1 MIRTK
6 LSQGKS
12 KRPCRTGM
20 IKQPKEIFLLTFN
33 SFRDS
38 NIFLCKISL
47 LKIGVVKN
55 MNKHKSEIVTFMR
68 NFGDDFRNYF
78 TTNSSWRIATNALKL
93 CIYTVQIV
101 KILRMLDL
109 SKQLLNEDVVP
120 SLIHFQCPIF
130 MLKSFLW
137 IILSH
142 SAVAF
147 WAIQFSVQWGIP
159 QVLHSKGISL
169 IIHKCSLPPLQPQK
183 LSH

>member
-93 CIYTVQIV
+93 HLYCSNCENSEDV
-101 KILRMLDL
+101 R
-109 SKQLLNEDVVP
+109 SKQTATEWRC
-120 SLIHFQCPIF
+120 S
-130 MLKSFLW
+130 SFFDSFSMSN
-137 IILSH
+137 IYAKIISVDNPEPFCCSILSH
-142 SAVAF
+142 SVFCAVRNSPGF
-147 WAIQFSVQWGIP
+147 TCKRNFLDHP
-159 QVLHSKGISL
+159 
-169 IIHKCSLPPLQPQK
+169 
-183 LSH
+183 